1 MQEAL
6 VIVIVL
12 MAATAAIYHLICS
25 FRAINGEEN
34 PCRHC
39 ASSCNCR
46 LIQEE
51 KELKK
56 GQKERKN
63 MPPCKKRDEKG
74 C

>member
-12 MAATAAIYHLICS
+12 MAAAAAIYHLICS
-25 FRAINGEEN
+25 FRAMNGEEN

-51 KELKK
+51 KEQKK

-63 MPPCKKRDEKG
+63 MPPCKKRGEKS